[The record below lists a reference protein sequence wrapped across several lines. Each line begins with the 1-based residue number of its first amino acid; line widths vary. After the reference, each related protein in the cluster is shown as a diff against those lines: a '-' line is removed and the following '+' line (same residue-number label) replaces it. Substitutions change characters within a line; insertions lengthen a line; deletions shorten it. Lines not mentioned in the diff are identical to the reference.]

1 MLVRPSFAMTPLAR
15 LLKLAT
21 FTPLLLISPGVQAL
35 TVIDL
40 GQTVTID
47 GSTPVDNY
55 AVIQRATLIANGA
68 TTNKIELRETSKLHL
83 NTTTVNAQGSTAI
96 DLRSSTATIANKS
109 VINTDQVGL
118 SLGDENSIGSKVTLN
133 DSTVNA
139 GQLGAILSARS
150 ELIME
155 NGAQINATGPLSN
168 GVVSFGGQVSATDSG
183 IRGEAN
189 GIIVFPE
196 ASLTTSNKVVLNNST
211 VQGVTG
217 AAIRVDGRNQG
228 STERVNIQVNNGSTL
243 LHGNGN
249 LLEVQNGAMVNFD
262 VNNSRLVGDI
272 IVDANSQADVSLD
285 NFATLTGRLEN
296 VQNLEIANQAR
307 WIMVGDGAVEN
318 LALDGGGVQFG
329 NPGQFFNLSVGEL
342 SGNGTFYMH
351 NDFTTGQVDT
361 LTVTGTATGEHTVA
375 LDSSGTE
382 PLTAASQ
389 AVVHIAAGDAQ
400 FSLLGGPVDLGT
412 YSYDLVKVG
421 NNDWYLN
428 SATRTISPG
437 TQSVMAL
444 FSAARTV
451 WYGEMSSLRSRMGE
465 VRLDHG
471 KAGGWIRTYGNKY
484 NVSES
489 AGVAYQQVQ
498 QGLSFGADAP
508 LPVGDGQWLVGVL
521 AGYSKS
527 DLDLNRGTSGDINS
541 YYLGGYATWL
551 DAVSGY
557 YFDGVIKYNRLQND
571 ADVQL
576 SDGRKT
582 KGDYN
587 NNGVGASVEFGR
599 HIKLADDYYVE
610 PAVQFSAVTFDGA
623 DYTFDNGLKAKGDR
637 ENSLLGKVGATV
649 GRNYSWAQGKTVQ
662 PYVRAAYVH
671 EFASNSDVSVNDNR
685 FNTDLRGSRGELG
698 AGVAM
703 TVTDKVSIHA
713 DFDYSNGS
721 KIEQPWGANVGVRY
735 SW

>member
-1 MLVRPSFAMTPLAR
+1 MHASPSFAVTPLAR
-15 LLKLAT
+15 ILKCLAVG
-21 FTPLLLISPGVQAL
+21 PLLFASPLV
-35 TVIDL
+35 L
-40 GQTVTID
+40 GETIIENGASQTID
-47 GSTPVDNY
+47 GTTPADNY
-55 AVIQRATLIANGA
+55 VLRTGGQLTANGA
-68 TTNKIELRETSKLHL
+68 NTNQIVASESSLQL
-83 NTTTVNAQGSTAI
+83 NGTTVTALGNEHAI
-96 DLRSSTATIANKS
+96 SLVNSSATIS
-109 VINTDQVGL
+109 Q
-118 SLGDENSIGSKVTLN
+118 SKVTSNRSGLILSELASGASQARVV
-133 DSTVNA
+133 DSEINGGEIGVTMSRNSEVTIEGSQINGTGANAVGILTFGGKLSVSNSNSTISGSNA
-139 GQLGAILSARS
+139 GI
-150 ELIME
+150 
-155 NGAQINATGPLSN
+155 
-168 GVVSFGGQVSATDSG
+168 QVSADNALPAANSIVLDKTTVQA
-183 IRGEAN
+183 AN
-189 GIIVFPE
+189 GPAILVSGVNP
-196 ASLTTSNKVVLNNST
+196 NS
-211 VQGVTG
+211 
-217 AAIRVDGRNQG
+217 
-228 STERVNIQVNNGSTL
+228 EKVNIQVNNGSTL
-243 LHGNGN
+243 TGGNGV
-249 LLEVQNGAMVNFD
+249 LLQVRNGASANFA
-262 VNNSRLVGDI
+262 VNNSHLTGD
-272 IVDANSQADVSLD
+272 VVVAAGSHADVTLD
-285 NFATLTGRLEN
+285 NAATLTGRLEN
-296 VQNLEIANQAR
+296 VDNLAINNDAR
-307 WIMVGDGAVEN
+307 WIMVGDGTVAN
-318 LALDGGGVQFG
+318 LALNGGGVQFG

-342 SGNGTFYMH
+342 SGNGTFFMH
-351 NDFTTGQVDT
+351 NDFTTGQIDT
-361 LTVTGTATGEHTVA
+361 LTVTGTATGEHKIA

-382 PLTAASQ
+382 PTAAGSK

-400 FSLLGGPVDLGT
+400 FSLLNGQVDLGT
-412 YSYDLVKVG
+412 YSYDLIKVG
-421 NNDWYLN
+421 DNDWFLN
-428 SATRTISPG
+428 TESRTISPG

-451 WYGEMSSLRSRMGE
+451 WYGELSSLRSRMGE

-527 DLDLNRGTSGDINS
+527 DLDLSRGTSGDIDS

-582 KGDYN
+582 KGDYD

-599 HIKLADDYYVE
+599 HIKLADNYFVE
-610 PAVQFSAVTFDGA
+610 PSVQFAAVTFEGA

-637 ENSLLGKVGATV
+637 ENSFLGKVGATV
-649 GRNYSWAQGKTVQ
+649 GRNYSWAEGKTVQ

-671 EFASNSDVSVNDNR
+671 EFAGNSDVSVNDNR